1 MPNKYTVTTP
11 EQVQIDYD
19 IAGIG
24 SRAVAMAIDAAI
36 ILTGDVLL
44 VLGGMAVARHLPS
57 WLAHGGATNGFNTYL
72 FGLYV
77 LVIFA
82 WTLLYFVLFEGLAN
96 GRTPGKRWL
105 RLRVVS
111 VRGERISLFAAIVRN
126 LVRFVDFLPSGFLL
140 GMICMLLTKQ
150 DQRLGDLAAGT
161 MVVMERAAAQPVVRP
176 RRKRRRRRTPDAAT
190 VSDAA
195 SVPDTTDQPA
205 PEALRI
211 IQLCDMDTRQLV
223 SSYAQRQIGFA
234 DERRRQL
241 AEQIRQTILRKLP
254 EGPARE
260 FARTAEAAS
269 LLAQLQQSLGDM
281 G

>member
-36 ILTGDVLL
+36 ILAGDVLL

-140 GMICMLLTKQ
+140 GMICMLLTKR

-161 MVVMERAAAQPVVRP
+161 MVVMERAAAQSVVRP
-176 RRKRRRRRTPDAAT
+176 RRKRRMRRTPDAA
-190 VSDAA
+190 
-195 SVPDTTDQPA
+195 SVPDAADQPA

-260 FARTAEAAS
+260 FARTADAAF
-269 LLAQLQQSLGDM
+269 LLAQLQQALEDM
-281 G
+281 